1 MKEQLINRVLYCM
14 QDRLQEEQLTELKS
28 VLHNVLCA
36 YRVESAE
43 RQELKVMD
51 CSWQGDLEDYL
62 MAIALEGKSP
72 ETVKRYR
79 YELSRLLSYINKAV
93 ADINNTDISGYMR
106 AYKRIRNI
114 CNQTLKNVRAVYSSF
129 FCVAE
134 GQKSDWKQSYG
145 SC

>member
-1 MKEQLINRVLYCM
+1 MKEQLINRILYCM
-14 QDRLQEEQLTELKS
+14 QDRLQEGQLTELKS
-28 VLHNVLCA
+28 VLQNVLCT
-36 YRVESAE
+36 YRVEPE
-43 RQELKVMD
+43 RQELKVVD
-51 CSWQGDLEDYL
+51 CTWQGDLEDYL

-134 GQKSDWKQSYG
+134 RQEPHRKQSYG